1 MKGENK
7 EQIFRFYYSRPLA
20 FNFNR
25 HSGIELKNTV
35 QKRVQRQ
42 SCTRA
47 TDSFPMIARALASEA
62 ALLCFDELQITDI
75 ADTLVLTRL
84 FKELFV

>member
-1 MKGENK
+1 M
-7 EQIFRFYYSRPLA
+7 
-20 FNFNR
+20 
-25 HSGIELKNTV
+25 
-35 QKRVQRQ
+35 QRQ